1 MVTLNLASALLLI
14 LHDCMSGLLQISLN
28 HQQRST
34 MVFFSVLTHR
44 KQFQLFKKAEQRRRN
59 AIFADEISVEVVENK
74 MGKSKI
80 INRERKN
87 TPIWRTALIFSFR
100 LFFFNSFNCA
110 IMEVSSE
117 LKNERDLEEK
127 KEENEFSFRIFT
139 FFSTAKHQA
148 STSHTFRQA
157 FQHMKHV

>member
-44 KQFQLFKKAEQRRRN
+44 KTVSAVEEGRAEKKKFV
-59 AIFADEISVEVVENK
+59 ICADEISVEVVENK

-80 INRERKN
+80 INREKKLKYEELLSSSVSS
-87 TPIWRTALIFSFR
+87 PFQVV
-100 LFFFNSFNCA
+100 FFFIHLIVRLWRLAVNW
-110 IMEVSSE
+110 ET
-117 LKNERDLEEK
+117 
-127 KEENEFSFRIFT
+127 KEIWKRRKWILIQNFHFLFYR
-139 FFSTAKHQA
+139 
-148 STSHTFRQA
+148 
-157 FQHMKHV
+157 